1 MDTTKLAEF
10 SKTLI
15 AASEPIYQDTRNIL
29 IKLAQTTPEVFN
41 DNWSYTTGYITN
53 CKEGTLWRIA
63 SQIYGSNWVF
73 QQQQLLPK
81 PKPKTKPKK
90 RTTSFNII
98 QTPKQQIIKGA
109 GVFLSCPKGDNP
121 SPTQSLAAALGKAP
135 QPYHTFF
142 TLVSPVMT
150 SGGTEGET
158 QLLESFHLAMEIL
171 LDADNPW

>member
-15 AASEPIYQDTRNIL
+15 AASDPIYQDARNIL
-29 IKLAQTTPEVFN
+29 IKLAQTTPEAFN

-63 SQIYGSNWVF
+63 NQIYGSNWVF

-81 PKPKTKPKK
+81 PKPKPKTKTKK
-90 RTTSFNII
+90 RTTSFNIT
-98 QTPKQQIIKGA
+98 QSPKQQTIKGS

-121 SPTQSLAAALGKAP
+121 TPTQSLAAASGKAP
-135 QPYHTFF
+135 PTLPYVFHPGFAGNDIRRHR
-142 TLVSPVMT
+142 
-150 SGGTEGET
+150 GGDPAT
-158 QLLESFHLAMEIL
+158 
-171 LDADNPW
+171 